1 MLMHKGTERL
11 LTERLELRRFTMEDL
26 EYMFTNWASDPE
38 VARYITWPAHK
49 DRDVTSDVMKRWME
63 HYPNPNFYQW
73 AIVVKELNQPIG
85 SISVVNSSE
94 GNEHCEIGYCI
105 GRAFWNK
112 GYTTEALKCVMNFL
126 FHEVGYERIEAQYQ
140 KDNLGSGMVM
150 KKAGMSYEGIK
161 RHAYKNRDD
170 QFVDLVLYGMIKDDW
185 MTSFPFD
192 KDQMVLFRLFND
204 EDSIDAL
211 TLLLNQSY
219 KFLLDMGL
227 NYVAATQDNEVTR
240 SRVGKAYKCFI
251 GELNK
256 EIISTIALYKSAPSK
271 ICKWYSEKHV
281 AKMGQFAVL
290 PKYQKKGIGDHML
303 ALIEFEASKIQ
314 GVTEL
319 ALDTAETAH
328 HLIQYYQDR
337 GFRYIETIQWDETNY
352 KSVVMS
358 KTIARLGAL

>member
-170 QFVDLVLYGMIKDDW
+170 QFVDLVLYAKVKESTQKVDHHDKTEQAIHVVHVTEEIRQKIGIEYGKMQADHLHMETEAASFAAIKDEKIVGFISVYPKKMNEPLEFYDAY
-185 MTSFPFD
+185 
-192 KDQMVLFRLFND
+192 
-204 EDSIDAL
+204 IDII
-211 TLLLNQSY
+211 
-219 KFLLDMGL
+219 
-227 NYVAATQDNEVTR
+227 EVH
-240 SRVGKAYKCFI
+240 
-251 GELNK
+251 E
-256 EIISTIALYKSAPSK
+256 
-271 ICKWYSEKHV
+271 
-281 AKMGQFAVL
+281 
-290 PKYQKKGIGDHML
+290 
-303 ALIEFEASKIQ
+303 
-314 GVTEL
+314 
-319 ALDTAETAH
+319 
-328 HLIQYYQDR
+328 
-337 GFRYIETIQWDETNY
+337 GFRKLGIASLLVHACETWAKTQGYRQMRAWSSLDKKAAISMWVNLGYGLCPAEMLVNQGQLIVKGY
-352 KSVVMS
+352 YVVKM
-358 KTIARLGAL
+358 LE